1 LQHNFYL
8 AVANEAGSSESARHP
23 FDPRSGIVF
32 LTISTVPV
40 SDHND
45 TTMVFKQMSKHSR
58 LQAVSSLQSCIVRPG
73 RWLDFLKK
81 IEIVANNVLNIKE
94 ISPSSSFSKI

>member
-1 LQHNFYL
+1 
-8 AVANEAGSSESARHP
+8 
-23 FDPRSGIVF
+23 
-32 LTISTVPV
+32 
-40 SDHND
+40 
-45 TTMVFKQMSKHSR
+45 MSKHSR